1 MNITK
6 RIQGYPFET
15 VPTRPR
21 EFRII
26 GRMAVR
32 TEPFQGDR
40 DASPASV
47 WAALVAVYIVW
58 GSTYLAIRVTVE
70 TIPPLLSAGI
80 RFLVAGAILYAL
92 TIRRGD
98 AAGDRPRAVHW
109 RSATVIGALML
120 FGGNGLVSVA
130 EQRVPSGLAS
140 LIIASVPLWMVT
152 IRAGL
157 LRERVRWMETAGL
170 LLGFGGIILLA
181 DPFGEGGADLIGV
194 GTLLV
199 ASLAWASGSLFAR
212 RAPLPARPLVGTA
225 MQMLAGGAVLTVAAT
240 VAGEWADL
248 DVAAISLESLLG
260 LGFLIVFGSLVGFAS
275 YVWLLRSA
283 RTSLVSTYA
292 YVNPIVAVFLGWAI
306 LGEAVTARTLLAGA
320 VIVTAVA
327 LIVSA
332 RPAPKP
338 AEGPMAAEADE
349 EQRVSA

>member
-1 MNITK
+1 
-6 RIQGYPFET
+6 
-15 VPTRPR
+15 
-21 EFRII
+21 
-26 GRMAVR
+26 MAVR
-32 TEPFQGDR
+32 SEPFQGDR
-40 DASPASV
+40 QASSASV

-70 TIPPLLSAGI
+70 TIPPLLSAAV
-80 RFLVAGAILYAL
+80 RFLIAGAILYAL

-109 RSATVIGALML
+109 RSAAVIGALML

-140 LIIASVPLWMVT
+140 LIIASVPLWMVV
-152 IRAGL
+152 IRAGV

-170 LLGFGGIILLA
+170 VLGFGGIVLLA
-181 DPFGEGGADLIGV
+181 DPFGGGGADLIGV

-199 ASLAWASGSLFAR
+199 AALAWASGSLFAR
-212 RAPLPARPLVGTA
+212 RAQLPSRPLVGTA
-225 MQMLAGGAVLTVAAT
+225 MEMLMGGVVLMVVAT
-240 VAGEWADL
+240 ITGEWADL
-248 DVAAISLESLLG
+248 DVGAISLESLLG
-260 LGFLIVFGSLVGFAS
+260 VGYLIVFGSLVGFAS

-306 LGEAVTARTLLAGA
+306 LGEAITARTFVAGA

-332 RPAPKP
+332 RPVPKP
-338 AEGPMAAEADE
+338 AEASLREHREDE
-349 EQRVSA
+349 RISA